1 MAQDIEL
8 KIKAAVEAA
17 EAAKSVGEL
26 RRSIKQ
32 LESIAIEAGD
42 ANQEAFLKATEAAGA
57 FSDKIEDTKRAVNTF
72 KGDTIATLSGGL
84 GTLKK
89 DLVNLDFRR
98 FNEEVGRLAITAKGL
113 SFGEFTKSIK
123 GTTTAFAQ
131 LGKVLLTNPI
141 FLLVAVTAAII
152 LNFERILSLI
162 DGVSKKDK
170 ERLETQKQIT
180 AEAQQQ
186 LDDISATEET
196 LKKQG
201 LTEEEIL
208 DLKIEAARVTLE
220 SAKEDLRQQ
229 ESIRQKQIDAAKRN
243 KEILEGILKFL
254 TAPLQLLFKQLD
266 LILEG
271 LNAVGIL
278 SDETFEKVSGLGDK
292 LTSSVAELVFNP
304 EKIAEEG
311 DKADKESKRQLEKL
325 QAQLDGFENR
335 RNAKDKER
343 ADKRKAERD
352 KELQQIKQN
361 EDVLT
366 KFLESERNKREL
378 SLLDEFEKERTLINQ
393 SFDERVKLAGKNQE
407 LIDKINAER
416 LLKLEEV
423 NAKEI
428 QAEKDKQQII
438 EDNQNSV
445 RERLRVASQTKR
457 ERELEEAR
465 LFFEQQLLLA
475 GSNDELRL
483 QLQTEFRN
491 RQKQINDEFDA
502 IELQSEQAKNDAL
515 LSSRLNLAAASGAAL
530 GQLSKLLKQG
540 TAAQKAAALSEIAI
554 NTGIGFVQGLDIAQ
568 KSAKATGPGAALSFP
583 IFYATQIA
591 AVLGAAARAR
601 AILQVV
607 PGGGG
612 GAQPSVGGLGG
623 GRGSAPTPTFSPAQF
638 FGLGQQTPPT
648 GGGQQ
653 DTRVFVVESDITNT
667 QNRVSVIESRS
678 TIG

>member
-26 RRSIKQ
+26 RRSIKE

-84 GTLKK
+84 GTLKR
-89 DLVNLDFRR
+89 DLVNLDFKR

-152 LNFERILSLI
+152 LNFEKILSLI
-162 DGVSKKDK
+162 DGVSKKDT

-196 LKKQG
+196 LKRQG
-201 LTEEEIL
+201 KSEEEIL
-208 DLKIEAARVTLE
+208 DLKIEQARVVVE
-220 SAKEDLRQQ
+220 SAKEELRQQ
-229 ESIRQKQIDAAKRN
+229 ELIRQKQIEAAERN
-243 KEILEGILKFL
+243 QEILSGILKFL
-254 TAPLQLLFKQLD
+254 TAPLQL
-266 LILEG
+266 ILGAVDTILLG
-271 LNAVGIL
+271 LNKVGII

-292 LTSSVAELVFNP
+292 LTDSIATLVFDP
-304 EKIAEEG
+304 EKVAEEG
-311 DKADKESKRQLEKL
+311 DKAVEESQRQLDKF
-325 QAQLDGFENR
+325 QNTLDGFENR
-335 RNAKDKER
+335 RDAKDKDR
-343 ADKRKAERD
+343 RDKRKAERD
-352 KELQQIKQN
+352 KELAEIQKN
-361 EDVLT
+361 EDLLT
-366 KFLESERNKREL
+366 KFLEAERNKREL

-423 NAKEI
+423 NAKE
-428 QAEKDKQQII
+428 QQKL

-445 RERLRVASQTKR
+445 AERLRRAALTEQ
-457 ERELEEAR
+457 ERQLEDAR
-465 LFFEQQLLLA
+465 LFYEQQLLLV
-475 GSNDELRL
+475 GENEELRL
-483 QLQTEFRN
+483 QLLAEFQAKEKAIRDANTEEIVEAEEEKISVKQDSLDSIIQIAGAETNVGKAALIVQQTVN
-491 RQKQINDEFDA
+491 TQALINDLTKTVA
-502 IELQSEQAKNDAL
+502 
-515 LSSRLNLAAASGAAL
+515 
-530 GQLSKLLKQG
+530 LSKGALARSQVAVAEGTAQTAKVGFPQNIPLLLGYAAQAVGIISAIRQATKLAGSSSVPSIGGISGGG
-540 TAAQKAAALSEIAI
+540 TAAIS
-554 NTGIGFVQGLDIAQ
+554 
-568 KSAKATGPGAALSFP
+568 
-583 IFYATQIA
+583 
-591 AVLGAAARAR
+591 
-601 AILQVV
+601 
-607 PGGGG
+607 
-612 GAQPSVGGLGG
+612 
-623 GRGSAPTPTFSPAQF
+623 TPTSFSPQQF
-638 FGLGQQTPPT
+638 FGLGQGNINPN
-648 GGGQQ
+648 GGGPQ
-653 DTRVFVVESDITNT
+653 DARVFVVESDITNT
-667 QNRVSVIESRS
+667 QNRVSVIEDRAR
-678 TIG
+678 IG